1 MEELKSALLVRG
13 RGGGSDQ
20 VCRSPSGPHPHF
32 TSTPHTPLNQV
43 SHTNSAAIKTDMY
56 KAALETLGEV
66 ST

>member
-1 MEELKSALLVRG
+1 MRV
-13 RGGGSDQ
+13 GGGQWPGVPKPLRLLIPPHLLTSH
-20 VCRSPSGPHPHF
+20 SLPSLP
-32 TSTPHTPLNQV
+32 SNQV